1 MIITAGEKSIDIR
14 FTTRSMI
21 QFEERFKI
29 KDSMQFWKKAAA
41 GPNVKILANALWQFS
56 KELESENAAFD
67 FIDEYRADGNSLYSL
82 YEKLI
87 KEVNEGGFFREI
99 YPEEKF
105 KEEME
110 APELDMDKIIN
121 SAMAE
126 LAQSAIATGAM

>member
-1 MIITAGEKSIDIR
+1 MNITVGEKSIDVR

-41 GPNVKILANALWQFS
+41 GPNVKILADALWQFS
-56 KELESENAAFD
+56 EELKSESDAYD
-67 FIDEYRADGNSLYSL
+67 FIDDYRADNSLYSL
-82 YEKLI
+82 YEELI
-87 KEVNEGGFFREI
+87 KEVNEGGFFRKKYQPDEL
-99 YPEEKF
+99 K
-105 KEEME
+105 KEME

-126 LAQSAIATGAM
+126 LAQSAIETGAI